1 MAKVAQMTKDEL
13 REMIEI
19 TVEQKLLE
27 LLGDPDE
34 GLPIRKAVRDRLLR
48 QKQAV
53 ASGERGEPFEDVIR
67 RLASQDLA
75 RLDKPIGR
83 RIVQRINW
91 LAANL
96 DAIRLEALT
105 GDLAGL
111 YKLRVGHYRVIYEV
125 LWDEETIVI
134 HAIGHRREIYRRR

>member
-1 MAKVAQMTKDEL
+1 MAEYRL
-13 REMIEI
+13 RI
-19 TVEQKLLE
+19 
-27 LLGDPDE
+27 LG
-34 GLPIRKAVRDRLLR
+34 A
-48 QKQAV
+48 
-53 ASGERGEPFEDVIR
+53 
-67 RLASQDLA
+67 ASQDLA

-105 GDLAGL
+105 GDLAAL

-125 LWDEETIVI
+125 LLDEETIVI